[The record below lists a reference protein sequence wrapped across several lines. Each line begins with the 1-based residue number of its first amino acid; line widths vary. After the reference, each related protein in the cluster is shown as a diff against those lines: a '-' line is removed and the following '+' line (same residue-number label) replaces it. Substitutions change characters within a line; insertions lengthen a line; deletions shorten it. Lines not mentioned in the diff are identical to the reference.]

1 MSAAPET
8 VAAPTPAAEETKAP
22 EVAPT
27 TETPKVDET
36 PVAAVCIHLLPSRFL
51 FLLLNST
58 RL

>member
-27 TETPKVDET
+27 TETPKVDEA
-36 PVAAVCIHLLPSRFL
+36 PVAAVCIHLLPLRSL
-51 FLLLNST
+51 FVLLISV